1 MGDQFS
7 EDKEN
12 LQDLLRLYE
21 QLRVGTGRGYLE
33 EESFERIVLHFQD
46 KEEFAQALEAAQWGV
61 DRFPYSA
68 MLKIKMADVLIQLRK
83 FKDAANVLEEA
94 ALLDNRDINLY
105 ILQAEICLALERPD
119 QALAV
124 REQSLEL
131 FEGEERVELLFEL
144 ADVFDDYEEYERV
157 FECIKEVLLTEPTNE
172 EALYKICFW
181 TDFTG
186 RNEESIKLHRSIL
199 DEHPY
204 NELAWFN
211 LGAAYQGLKLYEKA
225 IDAYQYAIAVEEKF
239 DYAYRNMGDALIRLR
254 RYKEALEALD
264 RVTEL
269 TKPEDVI
276 FEAMGYCYERLRQP
290 AQARSQYR
298 KAVHLRPEDSR
309 LHYKIAATYHAEGQ
323 WDKAIRQIEAALRL
337 FPGQPDYNRLAGEC
351 HARLG
356 QWQQAIDHLALVVR
370 SRPKTVASWDALIR
384 CLFTAGAHAEALKQ
398 STLALEAT
406 GKKPLFLFYQA
417 AACFALARFSD
428 GLQTLNEAMEAA
440 PKLLKRFMDVF
451 PEALQHPSV
460 VDILARFK
468 RRRSF

>member
-1 MGDQFS
+1 MGEQFS

-12 LQDLLRLYE
+12 LQDLLQLYE
-21 QLRVGTGRGYLE
+21 QLRRGSGRGYLE
-33 EESFERIVLHFQD
+33 EDSFERIILHFQD
-46 KEEFAQALEAAQWGV
+46 REEFTQALEAAQLGV

-68 MLKIKMADVLIQLRK
+68 MLKIKMADVLIQMRK
-83 FKDAANVLEEA
+83 FIEAERLLEEA
-94 ALLDNRDINLY
+94 TLLDNRDINLY
-105 ILQAEICLALERPD
+105 ILQAEICLALERPE
-119 QALAV
+119 QAIAV
-124 REQSLEL
+124 REQALEL

-157 FECIKEVLLTEPTNE
+157 FECIKEVLVGEPTNE

-186 RNEESIKLHRSIL
+186 RNEEGIQLHRRIL

-225 IDAYQYAIAVEEKF
+225 IDAYQYAIAIEEKF

-254 RYKEALEALD
+254 RYKEALEALE

-309 LHYKIAATYHAEGQ
+309 LHYKIASTYHAEGQ
-323 WDKAIRQIEAALRL
+323 WEKAIRQIDSALKL

-370 SRPKTVASWDALIR
+370 TRPKTAASWEALIR
-384 CLFTAGAHAEALKQ
+384 CLFEAGAHAEALKQ
-398 STLALEAT
+398 STLAYEST
-406 GKKPLFLFYQA
+406 GEKPLFMFYQA
-417 AACFALARFSD
+417 AACFGMARFSD
-428 GLQTLNEAMEAA
+428 GLECLNRAMEKA

-460 VDILARFK
+460 VDLLARFK